1 MHRLRLTQNVTMTI
15 CAGEEFRDGF
25 THTVRLVVERVGC
38 SYRRVGE
45 ETAQNAPASD
55 VVMEVAG
62 HDAQKQ
68 VARSSEALQRQLRFV
83 FHRRALPLGQT
94 FFHVQEPTS
103 TGVATVY
110 QQLLASA
117 ARPFLPYSKPF
128 APRPLV

>member
-1 MHRLRLTQNVTMTI
+1 MTI
-15 CAGEEFRDGF
+15 YAGGEFRVEF

-68 VARSSEALQRQLRFV
+68 VARSSEAL
-83 FHRRALPLGQT
+83 
-94 FFHVQEPTS
+94 
-103 TGVATVY
+103 
-110 QQLLASA
+110 
-117 ARPFLPYSKPF
+117 
-128 APRPLV
+128 